1 MVEAAD
7 DIISNLRKRFPDRE
21 YFGLVADLKVKKY
34 IFFCFL
40 FICYFI
46 YLGETSFVTRYVCPL
61 NIPDELH
68 SESLT
73 RDQMA
78 HRMARF
84 VSLIPYETDS
94 IYFSGSYDLWGN
106 NKDFLSC
113 LIGDDE
119 EHACLLLSYF
129 LAIELESPK
138 IIFGYSIK

>member
-1 MVEAAD
+1 MAQDAD

-21 YFGLVADLKVKKY
+21 YFGLVADLKGTKG
-34 IFFCFL
+34 FFDCSLLYSF
-40 FICYFI
+40 F
-46 YLGETSFVTRYVCPL
+46 YLGETRFVTRYVCPL

-106 NKDFLSC
+106 NLDFLSC

-129 LAIELESPK
+129 LTIELESPK

>member
-1 MVEAAD
+1 MTQAAD

-21 YFGLVADLKVKKY
+21 YFGLVADLKGTSNLSMRHLIV
-34 IFFCFL
+34 F
-40 FICYFI
+40 
-46 YLGETSFVTRYVCPL
+46 YLGETRFVTRYVCPL

-73 RDQMA
+73 REQMA
-78 HRMARF
+78 HRMARY

-106 NKDFLSC
+106 NLDFLSC

-129 LAIELESPK
+129 LTIELESPK
-138 IIFGYSIK
+138 ILFGYSIK

>member
-1 MVEAAD
+1 MRHL
-7 DIISNLRKRFPDRE
+7 IIF
-21 YFGLVADLKVKKY
+21 
-34 IFFCFL
+34 
-40 FICYFI
+40 
-46 YLGETSFVTRYVCPL
+46 YLGETRFVTRYVCPL

-73 RDQMA
+73 REQMA

-106 NKDFLSC
+106 NLDFLSC

-129 LAIELESPK
+129 LTIELESPK
-138 IIFGYSIK
+138 ILFGYSIK

>member
-1 MVEAAD
+1 MTQAAD
-7 DIISNLRKRFPDRE
+7 NIISNLRKRFPDRE
-21 YFGLVADLKVKKY
+21 YFGLVADLKGTTEIISSY
-34 IFFCFL
+34 FFNF
-40 FICYFI
+40 FTV
-46 YLGETSFVTRYVCPL
+46 GETRFVTRYICPL

-73 RDQMA
+73 REQMA

-106 NKDFLSC
+106 NLDFLSC

-119 EHACLLLSYF
+119 EHACLLISYF
-129 LAIELESPK
+129 LTIELESPK

>member
-1 MVEAAD
+1 MTQAAD
-7 DIISNLRKRFPDRE
+7 NIISNLRKRFPDRE
-21 YFGLVADLKVKKY
+21 YFGLVADLK
-34 IFFCFL
+34 
-40 FICYFI
+40 
-46 YLGETSFVTRYVCPL
+46 GETRFVTRYICPL

-73 RDQMA
+73 REQMA